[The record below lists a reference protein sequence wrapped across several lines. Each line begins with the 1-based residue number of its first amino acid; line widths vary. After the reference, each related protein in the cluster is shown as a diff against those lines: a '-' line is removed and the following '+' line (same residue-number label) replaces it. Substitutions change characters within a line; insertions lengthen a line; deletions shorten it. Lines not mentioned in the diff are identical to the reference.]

1 MGIKVYLCSGFSKFY
16 QRKET
21 RIMEARRFKT
31 RGEQSDYYA
40 NLRGWEPLTDED
52 KAALDDAVRSIT
64 HLD

>member
-1 MGIKVYLCSGFSKFY
+1 
-16 QRKET
+16 
-21 RIMEARRFKT
+21 MEARRFKT